1 MCIDVMKNITLS
13 VDDDLLTA
21 GREYARS
28 HNVSLN
34 VLIRRLLEQ
43 TVTRKE
49 SRWLDDTFKLMDKAN
64 GSSNGKR
71 WTRDDLYRV

>member
-1 MCIDVMKNITLS
+1 MCIEVMKNITLS